1 MPILGYDVFQIPD
14 HETEKAVTDAP
25 LVPIPGAR
33 GVGRAVFEHVSA
45 QDVPV

>member
-25 LVPIPGAR
+25 GCPRSCRQL
-33 GVGRAVFEHVSA
+33 RAGLLRHL
-45 QDVPV
+45 